1 MHANWR
7 FSGPE
12 RTSVN
17 MASKASGTKLAEHL
31 VDGSGPFL
39 TGEALWKSL
48 GFPSAAAFRKAKQR
62 GRLGVHVFKLP
73 DRSGTF
79 AFTQDVAEWL
89 RAIDEEKC
97 M

>member
-1 MHANWR
+1 MHDNWR
-7 FSGPE
+7 FSGSE
-12 RTSVN
+12 RKSDN

-31 VDGSGPFL
+31 VDGSGPFP

-48 GFPSAAAFRKAKQR
+48 GFPSAAAFRKAKER
-62 GRLGVHVFKLP
+62 GRLGVRVFKLP

-89 RAIDEEKC
+89 RAIDKEKI

>member
-1 MHANWR
+1 MHDNWR
-7 FSGPE
+7 FSGSE
-12 RTSVN
+12 RKSDN

-48 GFPSAAAFRKAKQR
+48 GFPKER
-62 GRLGVHVFKLP
+62 GRLGVRVFKLP

-89 RAIDEEKC
+89 RAIDKEKI